1 MKRSAA
7 ILVAF
12 CALIGGTGN
21 ARAQNAAPAPLTAS
35 TRLKPG
41 DMVKVWVWRDSAYS
55 GEFAVPTSGFVVLPR
70 MGELRVTDL
79 TPQQLRDTVIAT
91 LSRYVNHHSIEVTVK
106 TRVNVLGAVR
116 TPNLYFV
123 DETMTI
129 ADALALAGGAEREGK
144 QNQVE
149 LYRDGQ
155 KIKANITARTRLT
168 DLGLQSGDQLFV
180 PEKGFFARNTAVAAA
195 LVSGVVSVAIAV
207 IVQK

>member
-12 CALIGGTGN
+12 CTLIGGTGN
-21 ARAQNAAPAPLTAS
+21 ARAQNAAPAPAAA

-129 ADALALAGGAEREGK
+129 ADALALAGGAERDGK

-155 KIKANITARTRLT
+155 KIKANITARTRLV

-180 PEKGFFARNTAVAAA
+180 PEKGWFARNTAVAAA

>member
-1 MKRSAA
+1 
-7 ILVAF
+7 LVAF
-12 CALIGGTGN
+12 CALIGGTGS
-21 ARAQNAAPAPLTAS
+21 ARAQNAAPPPLTTS

-70 MGELRVTDL
+70 MGELRVTRL

-116 TPNLYFV
+116 SPNLYFV

-129 ADALALAGGAEREGK
+129 ADALALAGGAEREGQ

-155 KIKANITARTRLT
+155 KIKANITA
-168 DLGLQSGDQLFV
+168 
-180 PEKGFFARNTAVAAA
+180 
-195 LVSGVVSVAIAV
+195 
-207 IVQK
+207 